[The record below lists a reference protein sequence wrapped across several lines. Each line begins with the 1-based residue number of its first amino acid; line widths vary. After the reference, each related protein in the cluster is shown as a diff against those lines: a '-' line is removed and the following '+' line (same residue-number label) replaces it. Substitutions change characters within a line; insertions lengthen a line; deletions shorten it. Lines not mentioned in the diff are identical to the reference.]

1 MVTYAFFFLNVCRTV
16 GSFYGDLATSRC
28 LLTSKSSS
36 RQTIPM
42 KRPSM
47 DEKIPLLQESALESA
62 DTLVS
67 IGREEEENMVK
78 AQGVCCLIL

>member
-1 MVTYAFFFLNVCRTV
+1 
-16 GSFYGDLATSRC
+16 
-28 LLTSKSSS
+28 
-36 RQTIPM
+36 
-42 KRPSM
+42 M